1 MAKKKKETYLE
12 DTIKIYPKMS
22 DSEIRKFRIK
32 EDFYYV
38 LGITVYSMKFMIVI
52 FIGFILFALACE
64 FIINP
69 IVKNI
74 NEQIEEI
81 PTVVSEVSAVSTPL
95 FENLSK
101 QIIALPIEKLE
112 ESNVSNIS
120 NDINK
125 STEKTKFCPYCGT
138 EIKST
143 YNYCTECGEKQN

>member
-1 MAKKKKETYLE
+1 
-12 DTIKIYPKMS
+12 MS

-69 IVKNI
+69 IAKNI
-74 NEQIEEI
+74 NGQIEEI
-81 PTVVSEVSAVSTPL
+81 TAGASEANVVSAPL
-95 FENLSK
+95 FKNLSK

-112 ESNVSNIS
+112 ENDVSNIS
-120 NDINK
+120 DDSNK
-125 STEKTKFCPYCGT
+125 NQTGETKFCPYCGT

>member
-1 MAKKKKETYLE
+1 MAKKRKKEPYLE

-69 IVKNI
+69 IAKNI
-74 NEQIEEI
+74 NGQIEEI
-81 PTVVSEVSAVSTPL
+81 TAGASEANVVSAPL
-95 FENLSK
+95 FKNLSK
-101 QIIALPIEKLE
+101 QITVLPIEK
-112 ESNVSNIS
+112 I
-120 NDINK
+120 
-125 STEKTKFCPYCGT
+125 EKMRG
-138 EIKST
+138 
-143 YNYCTECGEKQN
+143 N